1 MSTPFPTPT
10 GPTVGYLTKRFP
22 RLSETFIL
30 DEILG
35 LEAAGVPLRLFSIAD
50 PGEGLTQPDVTR
62 VASPVGYLHT
72 GTGRLATARDY
83 LRFAR
88 AHATLLRRDPRRWLA
103 VAGHI
108 AVARRHV
115 STLKHFLQAGA
126 LAADLERVGAGH
138 VHAAF
143 AHGPASVA
151 HFVHLLTGTPFSFAA
166 HAKDLYLSS
175 PDILARKVAAS
186 EFVLVCSTSAADALT
201 RIVAAH
207 WDPAVRHHT
216 DKIALAPHGV
226 DTTRF
231 TPPPATPPPATP
243 PPAPGPLRVLA
254 VGRLVPKKGYPVL
267 LDALAELVSRG
278 VSVQCRIA
286 GGGALRG
293 ELAARA
299 TRLGLTG
306 QVQFTGAAT
315 QQEIGEHYHWAEV
328 FVQASVITAD
338 GDRDGIPNSVME
350 AMASGLAVVA
360 SSVAGIPEVVHDG
373 QTGVLVPAGDPAV
386 LAGALHRLA
395 GDPAR
400 RAELGTHAN
409 RYAVERLSRRVC
421 LEPVVRRL
429 LAAIGE
435 PAAGRLPTA
444 APTAAPAAAPAAE
457 VA

>member
-1 MSTPFPTPT
+1 MSTPSPSPSPAPA

-62 VASPVGYLHT
+62 VASRVGYLHT
-72 GTGRLATARDY
+72 GTGRCATARDY

-108 AVARRHV
+108 AIARRHV

-216 DKIALAPHGV
+216 DKIVLAPHGV

-231 TPPPATPPPATP
+231 TPPPATPPPV
-243 PPAPGPLRVLA
+243 PGPLRVLA

-278 VSVQCRIA
+278 VSVRCRIV

-299 TRLGLTG
+299 TRLGLTRH
-306 QVQFTGAAT
+306 VQFTGATT

-373 QTGVLVPAGDPAV
+373 QTGVLVAPGDPAA

-395 GDPAR
+395 DEPAR
-400 RAELGTHAN
+400 RAQLGAHAN
-409 RYAVERLSRRVC
+409 RYTVERLSRRVC

-435 PAAGRLPTA
+435 PAAAGLT
-444 APTAAPAAAPAAE
+444 TAAPAAAPAAE